1 MAPAH
6 RLSALVLAGL
16 AYACAPGCAV
26 EADPDAVAEQGRTY
40 MTGASGHPVDPAKAR
55 QMFEAAAQKGSGAG
69 LFYLGLLA
77 FEGDGRAPDLA
88 QACGL
93 FRQSSERNHPGGLR
107 EYGECQLRGLGGVK
121 RDPAAAAES
130 FRKSI
135 AHGGIQAHESLARL
149 YLAGEGVPRD
159 PAEAARLMQRY
170 AALRSG
176 RN

>member
-1 MAPAH
+1 MATAL
-6 RLSALVLAGL
+6 RLLALALAGL
-16 AYACAPGCAV
+16 ACASLCGCAA
-26 EADPDAVAEQGRTY
+26 EADPDAVAEQGRYY
-40 MTGASGHPVDPAKAR
+40 MSGASGVPPDPARAR
-55 QMFEAAAQKGSGAG
+55 QLFEVAAQKGSGAG

-77 FEGDGRAPDLA
+77 FEGDGGAPDLA

-93 FRQSSERNHPGGLR
+93 FRQSSGRNHPGGLR
-107 EYGECQLRGLGGVK
+107 EYGECQLRGLGGVR

-130 FRKSI
+130 FGRSI

-170 AALRSG
+170 AALQSG